1 MAARFM
7 CSETKG
13 GDSWILADLAEK
25 DEREFLWS
33 GRYSF
38 ERKIEEYEK
47 LWVFGK
53 SGVLS

>member
-1 MAARFM
+1 M